1 MKKAAVEWKRGYVV
15 LYMKE
20 KRKRCI
26 ICILSLT
33 VVLLFFLMAK
43 ENNSGKR
50 FNDYIVSEEKFD
62 GILGMY
68 DESKALLIS
77 ELIFNESPLFFDDT
91 NEVFYYSMQGSDF
104 DVYNPVIKMIP
115 QEAEVSIAIKEKE
128 ITNDLIRENDTI
140 DLVIYTDKKY
150 SVYKLKCT
158 TLPIMNIDVGDE
170 ITEENVQMSMQLFDN
185 REGVVQKVIES
196 SGLIHVRGGST
207 KSYPK
212 LGYKITLTDHLPN
225 DRIRKNKCSLLGMR
239 KDDDWIL
246 YAAYNDQEKIRNV
259 FSSNLWM
266 ETCSMDNSF
275 QIENG
280 MRYEY
285 VELFL
290 NGQYWGLYALGYPID
305 DLQMNTKKNA
315 GECIYK
321 KVLWNSEYPIAYAE
335 DGSIAGYRISSSGKE
350 DWTILYDF
358 YEKLNDTDIEDS
370 WLYSSMDLENA
381 VDYMLFI
388 NLIQGV
394 DNVANN
400 ETKNMYLTAKLSGDG
415 AYKYLYTPWDMDITW
430 GNIWRTEADN
440 LTVPY
445 GLQASTHRL
454 MESGPLYQLLMRNNE
469 AAWEAYLGKYAEL
482 RAGKWSDEAIRVML
496 ENFEH
501 VIFDSGAYLRDM
513 ARWPDGSYE
522 NPELKL
528 SAFTEYVLT
537 RLHAMDEYYER
548 VAEVQNEN
556 ALIIRSVQYS
566 NFKNSNFLIRI
577 GDGYDEDVR
586 ELLEYIGI
594 SCQRIPEGCGFIFY
608 NASSGEIN
616 YETDSSNVPFAYDWT
631 EDDSMKVFF
640 QQGAEDG
647 YQYLWMGK

>member
-1 MKKAAVEWKRGYVV
+1 
-15 LYMKE
+15 MKE

-26 ICILSLT
+26 ICILSLS
-33 VVLLFFLMAK
+33 VVLLIFMTAK
-43 ENNSGKR
+43 EYNFGKR
-50 FNDYIVSEEKFD
+50 LNDYIVSDENFD
-62 GILGMY
+62 VIIKTHAK
-68 DESKALLIS
+68 SKDPLIS
-77 ELIFNESPLFFDDT
+77 ELIFDESPLFFDDVD
-91 NEVFYYSMQGSDF
+91 EVFYYSVPYGDSDA
-104 DVYNPVIKMIP
+104 YNPVIQMIS
-115 QEAEVSIAIKEKE
+115 QGEKVRFAIREKE
-128 ITNDLIRENDTI
+128 ITNDLIRENGTI
-140 DLVIYTDKKY
+140 SLVIYTDKHY
-150 SVYKLKCT
+150 SEYKLKCT
-158 TLPIMNIDVGDE
+158 TLPIIAIDFENE
-170 ITEENVQMSMQLFDN
+170 ITEDDTEMKMQLFDN
-185 REGVVQKVIES
+185 REQAAQRIVSLEGT
-196 SGLIHVRGGST
+196 IHIRGGST

-212 LGYKITLTDHLPN
+212 LGYKISLASHQKN
-225 DRIRKNKCSLLGMR
+225 GSVRKNKCPLLGMR

-266 ETCSMDNSF
+266 ETCGMDNSF

-335 DGSIAGYRISSSGKE
+335 DGTIAGYKISSSGKE

-358 YEKLNDTDIEDS
+358 YEKLNDADVEDS
-370 WLYSSMDLENA
+370 WLYSSMDLENI
-381 VDYMLFI
+381 VDYMLFM

-430 GNIWRTEADN
+430 GNTWSPAAKN
-440 LTVPY
+440 LTRPY
-445 GLQASTHRL
+445 ALDASFHRI
-454 MESGPLYQLLMRNNE
+454 MESGPLYRLLMRNNE
-469 AAWEAYLGKYAEL
+469 TAWSTYTGKFEEL
-482 RAGKWSDEAIRVML
+482 RKGSWSDEAIEKML
-496 ENFEH
+496 KKYESQ
-501 VIFDSGAYLRDM
+501 IFDSGAYLRDM
-513 ARWPDGSYE
+513 DRWPDGSYG

-528 SAFTEYVLT
+528 SVFIDYVLK

-556 ALIIRSVQYS
+556 VYIIRSAQYS
-566 NFKNSNFLIRI
+566 NFKSSNFIIRM

-594 SCQRIPEGCGFIFY
+594 SCERIPEDCGFIFY
-608 NASSGEIN
+608 NALSGEIN
-616 YETDSSNVPFAYDWT
+616 YEADSGKVPFAYDWT
-631 EDDSMKVFF
+631 EDNSMKIFF
-640 QQGAEDG
+640 QKNVGGG
-647 YQYLWMGK
+647 YQSLWMGK

>member
-1 MKKAAVEWKRGYVV
+1 MRK
-15 LYMKE
+15 
-20 KRKRCI
+20 KRKRNI

-33 VVLLFFLMAK
+33 IMLLFFLMAK
-43 ENNSGKR
+43 ENNYGKR
-50 FNDYIVSEEKFD
+50 FNDFVVSEEKYNA
-62 GILGMY
+62 ILETHN
-68 DESKALLIS
+68 ESKNSLIS
-77 ELIFNESPLFFDDT
+77 ELILNKSPLFLDDMDGI
-91 NEVFYYSMQGSDF
+91 FYYSMPDDGSKA
-104 DVYNPVIKMIP
+104 YNPVIKIIP
-115 QEAEVSIAIKEKE
+115 QGKKVSIAIKQKK
-128 ITNDLIRENDTI
+128 ITNNLIKENEAVDF
-140 DLVIYTDKKY
+140 VVYTDNYY
-150 SVYKLKCT
+150 SEYRIKCT
-158 TLPIMNIDVGDE
+158 TLPIMNIDVEDE
-170 ITEENVQMSMQLFDN
+170 ITEKDVQMSMQLFDN
-185 REGVVQKVIES
+185 REGVVQKVIGS

-225 DRIRKNKCSLLGMR
+225 DRIQKNKCSLLGMR
-239 KDDDWIL
+239 QDDDWIL

-266 ETCSMDNSF
+266 ETCGMDNSF

-335 DGSIAGYRISSSGKE
+335 DGTIAGYKISSSGKE

-358 YEKLNDTDIEDS
+358 YEKLNDADVEDS
-370 WLYSSMDLENA
+370 WLYSSMDLENI
-381 VDYMLFI
+381 VDYMLFV

-430 GNIWRTEADN
+430 GNTWSPAAKN
-440 LTVPY
+440 LTRPY
-445 GLQASTHRL
+445 ALDASFHRI
-454 MESGPLYQLLMRNNE
+454 MESGPLYRLLMRNNE
-469 AAWEAYLGKYAEL
+469 TAWSTYMGKFEEL
-482 RAGKWSDEAIRVML
+482 RKGSWSDEAIEKML
-496 ENFEH
+496 KKYESQ
-501 VIFDSGAYLRDM
+501 IFDSGAYLRDM
-513 ARWPDGSYE
+513 DRWPDGSYG

-528 SAFTEYVLT
+528 SVFIEYVLK

-556 ALIIRSVQYS
+556 VYIIRSAQYS
-566 NFKNSNFLIRI
+566 NFKSSNFIIRM

-594 SCQRIPEGCGFIFY
+594 SCERIPKDCGFIFY
-608 NASSGEIN
+608 NALSGEIN
-616 YETDSSNVPFAYDWT
+616 YEADSGKVPFAYDWT
-631 EDDSMKVFF
+631 EDNSMKIFF
-640 QQGAEDG
+640 QKNEGGG
-647 YQYLWMGK
+647 YQSLWMGK